1 MRSLLVLVCL
11 LCGAAAAAERD
22 FLTTAE
28 VDQLREIQEPN
39 ARLLL
44 YLGYA
49 KERVA
54 LVQQLAAKQRA
65 GRSALIHEALDQYV
79 KIIDA
84 IDTVTDDALLRKVA
98 VDKGMTETAAAE
110 KQMLEALT
118 KFSDSGP
125 KDVAAYKFL
134 LEQAVSATR
143 DSIEL
148 SSEDLKG
155 RSADVTAKAAKEQKE
170 REALMRPEE
179 VETKRATEKK
189 EAEQKK
195 KVPTLR
201 RPGEAVKDKP

>member
-1 MRSLLVLVCL
+1 MRNLLVLVCL
-11 LCGAAAAAERD
+11 LGGAAAAAERD

-28 VDQLREIQEPN
+28 VDQLREVQEPN

-44 YLGYA
+44 YLGFA

-54 LVQQLAAKQRA
+54 LVQQLAARQRA
-65 GRSALIHEALDQYV
+65 GRSAMIHDVLDQYI

-84 IDTVTDDALLRKVA
+84 IDTVTDDALLRKVP

-118 KFSDSGP
+118 KFSDSEP
-125 KDVAAYKFL
+125 KDLAAYKFV
-134 LEQAVSATR
+134 LEQAISATR

-148 SSEDLKG
+148 ASEDLKS
-155 RSADVTAKAAKEQKE
+155 RSADVAAKEAKEQKE